1 MKIENFWIFFSIL
14 LIRISF
20 EFELNTQIQKSASL
34 VSFESH
40 CGLKKDKEKKI
51 FVAKYY
57 IDDLLKIF

>member
-1 MKIENFWIFFSIL
+1 MGTQKNMKLSL
-14 LIRISF
+14 THQ
-20 EFELNTQIQKSASL
+20 FELNTQTQKSASL

-57 IDDLLKIF
+57 NY